1 MNLLA
6 LALAPAFALSLEPG
20 LQRPVLV
27 QSMAL
32 IWVLLR

>member
-1 MNLLA
+1 MDLLA
-6 LALAPAFALSLEPG
+6 LVPAPAFGLSLEPG

>member
-1 MNLLA
+1 MKL
-6 LALAPAFALSLEPG
+6 LALAPAPAFGLSLEPG

-32 IWVLLR
+32 VWVLLR

>member
-1 MNLLA
+1 MDLLG
-6 LALAPAFALSLEPG
+6 LAQAPAFGLSLEPG

-32 IWVLLR
+32 VWVLLR

>member
-1 MNLLA
+1 MDLP
-6 LALAPAFALSLEPG
+6 ALAPAPAFGLSLEPG

>member
-1 MNLLA
+1 MKLLA
-6 LALAPAFALSLEPG
+6 LGPPPAFGLSLEPG

-32 IWVLLR
+32 VWVLLR

>member
-1 MNLLA
+1 MKLLA
-6 LALAPAFALSLEPG
+6 LAAAPAFGLSPEPG